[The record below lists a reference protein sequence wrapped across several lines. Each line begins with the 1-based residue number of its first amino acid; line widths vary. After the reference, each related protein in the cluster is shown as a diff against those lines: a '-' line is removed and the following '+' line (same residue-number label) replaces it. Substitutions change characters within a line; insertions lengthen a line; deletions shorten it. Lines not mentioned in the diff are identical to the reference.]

1 MTGRMEITT
10 TLRRGV
16 AAAALLTAATTALAA
31 CSDGS
36 GEEADGPVT
45 VTETVTADPST
56 PSGTTTT
63 ADDEPT
69 GPGTTTPSAPATDDF
84 PTDAQAYAQA
94 LIDAWQAGDRD
105 RAVQLV
111 RDPDDADE
119 LFDDDL
125 SPAPTF
131 ERCEGAAGSSYC
143 TWTGTGYE
151 VVVRVG
157 NEAASAGE
165 PGAISDVE
173 VDD

>member
-1 MTGRMEITT
+1 MHITT

-16 AAAALLTAATTALAA
+16 ATAALLTTATTALAA
-31 CSDGS
+31 CSDS
-36 GEEADGPVT
+36 TGEEADGPVT

-63 ADDEPT
+63 TAGDEPT
-69 GPGTTTPSAPATDDF
+69 GPGTTTSSAAATDDF

-125 SPAPTF
+125 SGAPTF
-131 ERCEGAAGSSYC
+131 ELCEGAAGSSYC
-143 TWTGTGYE
+143 TWTGTGYQ

-157 NEAASAGE
+157 NEAVSAGG